1 MSNLAEVHDLQP
13 HIEARERRV
22 AEIED
27 GFTRIANELLEA
39 VLLAGLTQH
48 QLLVFMAVMRKTYG
62 FNKKVDWISNEQL
75 SKLTGMLPHKC
86 SAAKSALVKR
96 KILSQNGRLTGINK
110 VIGDWEKLDYP
121 NQVSLPE
128 SGKESLPESGNCSYP
143 NRVNTKDNNTKDKKD
158 IKNTLPEQV
167 RSKCEKSPQPTNKN
181 QETDEAF
188 ESVFWC
194 AGMVK
199 LGKQKAVAAFRSQF
213 QAWRKESGGT
223 PQQFAQMLAEDI
235 ASRTG
240 KQYGFDKLHPTSYL
254 NGKRWQ
260 DDKPEA
266 APVTSNVKSAIT
278 VSKSGYV
285 FYDR

>member
-39 VLLAGLTQH
+39 VMLAGLSQH

-110 VIGDWEKLDYP
+110 AIGDWEKAVNP
-121 NQVSLPE
+121 NQVNLPK
-128 SGKESLPESGNCSYP
+128 SGKESLPESGNRSYP
-143 NRVNTKDNNTKDKKD
+143 NQVNTKDNITKDKKD
-158 IKNTLPEQV
+158 NKNTLPEQV
-167 RSKCEKSPQPTNKN
+167 RSEPEKAARPAKVNPEIEQ
-181 QETDEAF
+181 AF

-199 LGKQKAVAAFRSQF
+199 TGKQKAAQSFKTQF
-213 QAWRKESGGT
+213 QSWRKDTGGT
-223 PQQFAQMLAEDI
+223 PDEFARMLAEDI
-235 ASRTG
+235 TSRKG
-240 KQYGFDKLHPTSYL
+240 KQFGFDKLHPASYL
-254 NGKRWQ
+254 NGQRWQ

-285 FYDR
+285 FIDR